1 MSTSTGQERLSAG
14 AARARRFYGDDL
26 ATSDPAVAEAIGRE
40 ERRQRDQIE
49 LIAPKNYMS
58 RAARQALSS
67 ILSFTSVEGYPGR
80 RYHAGTINLDAVESL
95 AIERACELFRC
106 RYANL
111 QPHSGTQANQAV
123 FFALL
128 EPGDTVLSM
137 DLSSGGH
144 LSHGLKS
151 NLSGRWFRVVTYG
164 VRSED
169 GMLDYE
175 QAEELCR
182 THRPK
187 LIVVGGSSYP
197 RAVDFERFRRMADE
211 VGAHL
216 LADICHFSGL
226 VAGGV
231 HPHPFPHA
239 HVITTTTNKNLRGPR
254 GGLVL
259 ADDDDIGRRLASAVF
274 PGIQGGPLPEFISA
288 KAVALGEALR
298 PEFVEYARAVLE
310 NARTVCDV
318 LARRGYAIVTGGT
331 DTPLA
336 VVDLRP
342 KGLTGDVASESLERA
357 GIPCNKNLV
366 PGDTEKPSVTSGL
379 RIGTSAVTTR
389 GLRTDEL
396 RHVAGLVADVLDAV
410 GDPEV
415 EAAVRAEVDVL
426 CRRFPLY
433 DLEPAP

>member
-1 MSTSTGQERLSAG
+1 MATSGGQRQAIPRSD
-14 AARARRFYGDDL
+14 RARSFFADEL
-26 ATSDPAVAEAIGRE
+26 VTSDPSIAAAIRRE
-40 ERRQRDQIE
+40 EQRQRGQIE

-58 RAARQALSS
+58 RAARQALGS

-80 RYHAGTINLDAVESL
+80 RFHAGTVNLDAVESL

-137 DLSSGGH
+137 DLSAGGH

-151 NLSGRWFRVVTYG
+151 NLSGRWFRIASYG
-164 VRSED
+164 VRSDD
-169 GMLDYE
+169 GLLDYE

-187 LIVVGGSSYP
+187 LIITGGSSYP
-197 RAVDFERFRRMADE
+197 RAVDFERFRAIADG
-211 VGAHL
+211 VGAFL
-216 LADICHFSGL
+216 LADIAHFSGL

-239 HVITTTTNKNLRGPR
+239 HVVTTTTNKNLRGPR
-254 GGLVL
+254 GGLIL
-259 ADDDDIGRRLASAVF
+259 ADDDDLGRKLASAVF
-274 PGIQGGPLPEFISA
+274 PGIQGGPLPEFITA

-298 PEFVEYARAVLE
+298 PEFEEYAHAVLD

-318 LARRGYAIVTGGT
+318 LAERGYSIVTGGT
-331 DTPLA
+331 DTPLV

-342 KGLTGDVASESLERA
+342 NGLTGDVASESLERA

-389 GLRTDEL
+389 GVRVDEM
-396 RHVAGLVADVLDAV
+396 RQIAGLVADVLDAV

-415 EAAVRAEVDVL
+415 EAAVRSDVDVL
-426 CRRFPLY
+426 SCRFPIY
-433 DLEPAP
+433 DPEPAP

>member
-1 MSTSTGQERLSAG
+1 MSSSARPEHTLPG
-14 AARARRFYGDDL
+14 SERARRFFADEL
-26 ATSDPAVAEAIGRE
+26 AASDPTIEAAIRRE
-40 ERRQRDQIE
+40 ERRQRSQIE

-58 RAARQALSS
+58 RAAREALGS

-106 RYANL
+106 SYANL

-137 DLSSGGH
+137 DLNAGGH

-151 NLSGRWFRVVTYG
+151 NLSGRWFHVVTYG
-164 VRSED
+164 VRSDE
-169 GMLDYE
+169 GLLDYE

-187 LIVVGGSSYP
+187 LIITGGSSYP

-211 VGAHL
+211 VGAYL
-216 LADICHFSGL
+216 LADIAHFSGL

-239 HVITTTTNKNLRGPR
+239 HVVTTTTNKNLRGPR
-254 GGLVL
+254 GGLIL
-259 ADDDDIGRRLASAVF
+259 ADDDELARRLAAAVF

-288 KAVALGEALR
+288 KAVTLGEALR
-298 PEFVEYARAVLE
+298 PEFEEYAQAVLD

-318 LARRGYAIVTGGT
+318 LASRGYAIVTGGT
-331 DTPLA
+331 DTPLV

-342 KGLTGDVASESLERA
+342 NGLTGDIASDSLERA

-366 PGDTEKPSVTSGL
+366 PGDIEKPSVTSGL

-389 GLRTDEL
+389 GLRRDEM

-410 GDPEV
+410 GDAEV
-415 EAAVRAEVDVL
+415 EAAARGEVEVL

-433 DLEPAP
+433 DPEPTT